1 MEKGEYTMPDLI
13 VVGVD
18 GSVPGFDAVAWA
30 ADDAFRMHVPLRTV
44 CVVETWPYQV
54 PQIPAPEWD
63 EALIENARKV
73 LAQAEE
79 MARARQ
85 PTVEVT
91 TEVMTGTPAAVLREQ
106 AGDAVEL
113 VVGSRGLGG
122 FAGAVLGSV
131 SMNVAGQV
139 PVPVVVVRPRAAV
152 AHGEIV
158 VGLDGSPTCEPAL
171 AYAFRQAELRGSTLR
186 AVYAWALPFALA
198 AGFSCDFE
206 ALREAQQRIAEEQ
219 LTSWRERY
227 PQVKVIAD
235 VRCAHPVDALAAA
248 GDRADLL
255 VVGSHGRSAIGSIVL
270 GSVSRGVL
278 HHARCTVTVVRA
290 KDAPTPA

>member
-1 MEKGEYTMPDLI
+1 MSDLI

-30 ADDAFRMHVPLRTV
+30 ADDAFRMRVPLRSV
-44 CVVETWPYQV
+44 CVVETWAYRVSQTPS
-54 PQIPAPEWD
+54 PEWD
-63 EALIENARKV
+63 EVLIENARKV
-73 LAQAEE
+73 LAEAEE
-79 MARARQ
+79 LARERQ
-85 PTVEVT
+85 PTVEVS
-91 TEVMTGTPAAVLREQ
+91 TEVIKGTPAAAVLREQ
-106 AGDAVEL
+106 AGDAIEL

-122 FAGAVLGSV
+122 FAGAMLGSV

-152 AHGEIV
+152 KHGEIV
-158 VGLDGSPTCEPAL
+158 VGLDGSPACEPAL

-206 ALREAQQRIAEEQ
+206 ALREAQQGVAKEQ
-219 LTSWRERY
+219 LTPWRERY
-227 PQVKVIAD
+227 PNVKVIAD

-255 VVGSHGRSAIGSIVL
+255 VVGSHGRTAIGSIIL

-278 HHARCTVTVVRA
+278 HHAHCTVAVVRA
-290 KDAPTPA
+290 NDAPTPG

>member
-1 MEKGEYTMPDLI
+1 MPDLI

-30 ADDAFRMHVPLRTV
+30 ADDAFRMRVPLRCV
-44 CVVETWPYQV
+44 IVVETWPYHIS
-54 PQIPAPEWD
+54 QIPSPEWD
-63 EALIENARKV
+63 ESLVENARKV
-73 LAQAEE
+73 LTEAEE
-79 MARARQ
+79 IARERQ
-85 PTVEVT
+85 PTVEVS
-91 TEVMTGTPAAVLREQ
+91 TELVRGTPAAALRAQ

-113 VVGSRGLGG
+113 VLGSRGLGG

-139 PVPVVVVRPRAAV
+139 PAPVVVVRSRAAV
-152 AHGEIV
+152 VHGEIV
-158 VGLDGSPTCEPAL
+158 AGLDGSPACEPAL

-206 ALREAQQRIAEEQ
+206 ALREAQQGVAKEQ
-219 LTSWRERY
+219 LTPWRERY
-227 PQVKVIAD
+227 PNVKVIAD

-255 VVGSHGRSAIGSIVL
+255 VVGSHGRTAIGSIIL

-278 HHARCTVTVVRA
+278 HHAHCTVAVVRA
-290 KDAPTPA
+290 KDAPTPG